1 MSEKLFVGITNSGK
15 SSYYTMITVNEEGK
29 TQKGGE
35 SADFL
40 ELLSELIVDR
50 HEDESNEIIIT
61 TAPEGLRNGVFELT
75 QTDKNLLKEL
85 IYKEIKKR
93 RL

>member
-1 MSEKLFVGITNSGK
+1 MSEKLFIGIMHSGK

-40 ELLSELIVDR
+40 KLLSELIVDR
-50 HEDESNEIIIT
+50 YEAKSNEIIIT
-61 TAPEGLRNGVFELT
+61 KAPKGLRNGVFELT
-75 QTDKNLLKEL
+75 QTDRELIKEL
-85 IYKEIKKR
+85 ISKEIKKR
-93 RL
+93 QL